1 MQLGCNLGAI
11 RGHPP
16 HARRR
21 VGIADDLIHREPT
34 ARQLR
39 RNQGMLMTS
48 FIASPRQSGDFMSE
62 KDVSAMMT

>member
-1 MQLGCNLGAI
+1 MTSFIASPR
-11 RGHPP
+11 RGNQ
-16 HARRR
+16 
-21 VGIADDLIHREPT
+21 T
-34 ARQLR
+34 QLR